1 MTMTTPTT
9 TDLRRS
15 HLRMAGTFVQT
26 AKIWRKIAHDAHVS
40 NDHHTVRLAHKYALE
55 NEQWAKESELTAG
68 TL

>member
-1 MTMTTPTT
+1 
-9 TDLRRS
+9 
-15 HLRMAGTFVQT
+15 MAGTFVQT